1 MKKVPA
7 IRFKGFS
14 DSWAERNFLANI
26 EKIIDF
32 RGRTPKKLGLDWS
45 ESGYLALSALNVKSG
60 YIDFKVDAHYGNQE
74 LYDKW
79 MLGNQLHKNQVL
91 FTTEAPM
98 GNVAQIPDDEKY
110 ILSQRTIAFEVKPCL
125 LAEDFLA
132 IVLGSPITFKKL
144 TSMSSGGTAKGVS
157 QKSLAGLDL
166 TIPSDKTEQSQ
177 IGSYFQRL
185 DKLISLHQTKVN
197 KLTNLKKAMLEK
209 MFPKQGADE
218 PEIRFKGFAEA
229 WMEMK
234 LSDMSDYK
242 NGKGH
247 EDKQLPSGR
256 YELIN
261 LNSISIDGGLKHSG
275 KYINETDSTLN
286 KNDLV
291 MVLSDVGH
299 GDLLG
304 RVALIPENNK
314 YVLNQR
320 VALLRPKLNVNPTF
334 MFYDI
339 NAHQIYFKSQGAGM
353 SQLNLS
359 KSSVENFTSQAPTMS
374 DEQEKIGSFFQNLD
388 KLIIMNKTELEK
400 LNNLKKACLEKMF
413 V

>member
-1 MKKVPA
+1 MAEMKKVPA
-7 IRFKGFS
+7 IRFKGFTGTWEVKS
-14 DSWAERNFLANI
+14 LGDEVADIVGGGTPNTFEPTYWDGNIDWYSPTEIGTKVFANGSI
-26 EKIIDF
+26 KKI
-32 RGRTPKKLGLDWS
+32 TELGLQNS
-45 ESGYLALSALNVKSG
+45 SAKLLP
-60 YIDFKVDAHYGNQE
+60 AH
-74 LYDKW
+74 KTI
-79 MLGNQLHKNQVL
+79 L
-91 FTTEAPM
+91 FTSRAGIGDMAILGRIGATNQGFQSLVLKDGYDPYFVYSM
-98 GNVAQIPDDEKY
+98 GRLIKDYAIKF
-110 ILSQRTIAFEVKPCL
+110 SSGST
-125 LAEDFLA
+125 FLE
-132 IVLGSPITFKKL
+132 ISGKVLGRMVVKAP
-144 TSMSSGGTAKGVS
+144 
-157 QKSLAGLDL
+157 SL
-166 TIPSDKTEQSQ
+166 TEQEE
-177 IGSYFQRL
+177 IGSYFQHL

-209 MFPKQGADE
+209 MFPKQGADV
-218 PEIRFKGFAEA
+218 PEIRFKGFAGA
-229 WMEMK
+229 WEEMK

-247 EDKQLPSGR
+247 EDKQLPTGK

-320 VALLRPKLNVNPTF
+320 VALLRPKQNVNPTF

-359 KSSVENFTSQAPTMS
+359 KGSVENFESKVPKIS
-374 DEQEKIGSFFQNLD
+374 EEQEKIGGFFQNLD
-388 KLIIMNKTELEK
+388 KLIFMNKSKLEK
-400 LNNLKKACLEKMF
+400 LKNLKKGCLEKMF
-413 V
+413 I